1 MTLFKKVSNVL
12 PTLNLEIKGT
22 LSKKKLSIEQTEK
35 KLKEAADGPFNN
47 AISNIGTLFSLL
59 IWADS
64 YN

>member
-47 AISNIGTLFSLL
+47 AISNISKILKQK
-59 IWADS
+59 
-64 YN
+64 N